1 MNLPGT
7 MERFG
12 ARDVA
17 HAALRGAVASMAMTG
32 MRVVTVSL
40 GLVSQA
46 PPQQL
51 AGEASGR
58 RRAGIEL
65 GHWAFGALGAAGFDA
80 LPAAWRGKSWA
91 GPAYGLLLWAGFEA
105 AAPLLGLP
113 QAEGAKVSDRLA
125 IAADHLLYGV
135 LLDDTRGAARR

>member
-1 MNLPGT
+1 
-7 MERFG
+7 
-12 ARDVA
+12 
-17 HAALRGAVASMAMTG
+17 MAMTG

-58 RRAGIEL
+58 RRAGVEL
-65 GHWAFGALGAAGFDA
+65 GHWAFGAAGATGFA
-80 LPAAWRGKSWA
+80 LLPPSWRGKSWT
-91 GPAYGLLLWAGFEA
+91 GPAYGLLVWSGFEV

-113 QAEGAKVSDRLA
+113 HADHPKVSERLA
-125 IAADHLLYGV
+125 IAGDHLLYGFV
-135 LLDDTRGAARR
+135 LDETRRAPQR